1 MSLTKEFIREEIKA
15 AISESVSN
23 RYNQQ
28 ILTEGFGDK
37 VKNFFMNGYKY
48 VSFVFLK
55 NDKNSD
61 TVTIQKNQ
69 DGTFTATGVFSGK
82 PKFLGNFRSKDE
94 LVGLMR
100 TYRDDGFYVATSNQ
114 TISGSMMTIAK
125 VVAVAPLTALS
136 YGIVGIGATAMVAN
150 GIEVP
155 SWLLKLFPY
164 NVYDLPS
171 QIGSTDYVKELLANK
186 VNVNYSKVA
195 APDLIALAKVGVDVP
210 RDALVKV
217 AMSPYLSSTQIADM
231 AKVLSPSEIHQV
243 MSSGSLTVANAAE
256 FTKAVTQ
263 GMYTKVVDAPSEL
276 MQAAQRAAKSV
287 IDNAVGT
294 LFDKGI
300 LTADRVHAAVDAV
313 DSAKNYTK
321 GVLDTTINKITPEFP
336 EFTAEQKA
344 YATGIKN
351 TIASDAAHLGRMFAN
366 YFGMAGK

>member
-171 QIGSTDYVKELLANK
+171 QIGSTDYVQNLLSSNI
-186 VNVNYSKVA
+186 NVNYSKVA

-210 RDALVKV
+210 RDALIK
-217 AMSPYLSSTQIADM
+217 AASNPYLDRAQIVDM
-231 AKVLSPSEIHQV
+231 VKLLSPSELQQA
-243 MSSGSLTVANAAE
+243 MSSGSLTVTNAAE
-256 FTKAVTQ
+256 FAKASASN
-263 GMYTKVVDAPSEL
+263 VVSTVMTSDVMRDA
-276 MQAAQRAAKSV
+276 QIAAKS
-287 IDNAVGT
+287 IMD
-294 LFDKGI
+294 
-300 LTADRVHAAVDAV
+300 AAQSGLA
-313 DSAKNYTK
+313 
-321 GVLDTTINKITPEFP
+321 KITPEFSV
-336 EFTAEQKA
+336 EQKETA
-344 YATGIKN
+344 NLIRN
-351 TIASDAAHLGRMFAN
+351 SIASDAAHLGRMFAN